1 MKQDKTILY
10 LHGFSSS
17 PQSNKAVLFREEFSK
32 VGIDLIIPDLEG
44 KIFRNLTISNQMNI
58 IRNAIK
64 KNPSSEYGLIG
75 SSMGGY
81 LALLT
86 AESQPLVKVMF
97 LMCPGIN
104 FVKRWE
110 RRLGFEYPYR
120 KAIPGLI
127 PVFNFRYNKVM
138 DLSSHIFDDARWWE
152 QVILGRQITSR
163 LIHGKYDDV
172 VPIEESRR
180 YTENNFRAEL
190 VELESDHGLLSHAN
204 WIVKDAIRFF
214 KLHGF

>member
-1 MKQDKTILY
+1 MKQDRAVLY

-17 PQSNKAVLFREEFSK
+17 PQSRKAVLFREEFSK
-32 VGIDLIIPDLEG
+32 EGINLIIPDLEG
-44 KIFRNLTISNQMNI
+44 ENFRNLTISNQMNI
-58 IRNAIK
+58 IRDTIK

-86 AESQPLVKVMF
+86 AECQPLVKLMF

-104 FVKRWE
+104 FVNRWE
-110 RRLGFEYPYR
+110 RRLGFEYPYGKR
-120 KAIPGLI
+120 IPGLI
-127 PVFNFRYNKVM
+127 QVFNFRYNKVM
-138 DLSSHIFDDARWWE
+138 DLSNHIFEDAKWWE
-152 QVILGRQITSR
+152 QVKLGRQITSR
-163 LIHGKYDDV
+163 LIHGIYDDV

-180 YTENNFRAEL
+180 YAANNFRAEL